1 MSAMNFIKRM
11 NYKPDS
17 QNEEHILDT
26 AEGIIKFTSKWLLK
40 QLLVH
45 LTGNVRW
52 YKDMCRTPLTF
63 LQKDVGAKR
72 DAKHKGAS
80 VLKTNTVV
88 DLVAIA
94 RTV

>member
-1 MSAMNFIKRM
+1 MKKTYNKHYQLQNCVAGKRTETEHMNM
-11 NYKPDS
+11 
-17 QNEEHILDT
+17 
-26 AEGIIKFTSKWLLK
+26 
-40 QLLVH
+40 
-45 LTGNVRW
+45 TGNVRW

-88 DLVAIA
+88 DLVAVA